1 MKTQSLYKPNFIPAL
16 GLVAALIASVIL
28 EACTVAEGKKNEVHT
43 QPPVVAGTPV
53 DALIIKPGI
62 LTESLEVTGTIIAN
76 QEVDV
81 VSELTRKI
89 LRVNVKEGSFV
100 DRGHLLFQLDDADLL
115 AQLEKLKQQ
124 EKLAQLNEARLKDL
138 IDHDAA
144 VQQDYDQAFTNLKV
158 LQAQI
163 TEMNVLIDKT
173 RITAPF
179 DGQVGIINVH
189 TGAVVSVN
197 TVLTNIKD
205 NSVVKVE
212 FAVPEKYSNV
222 ILPGSDHAFTIASD
236 KKQYS
241 ARVSARSAGL
251 SQETRTLLVRAVA
264 ANPTRTLL
272 PGQSARLNL
281 SLNSSG
287 NTISV
292 SSQALIP
299 SSLGYSVF
307 KVSKNAVE
315 VQPVAIGQRSAGAVE
330 ITQGLSAGDT
340 VIVSNL
346 LRLAPGAP
354 VHVVAIQ

>member
-1 MKTQSLYKPNFIPAL
+1 MKTQSVYTANFIPAL
-16 GLVAALIASVIL
+16 GLVGILVGSVIM
-28 EACTVAEGKKNEVHT
+28 EACTVAEGKKSET
-43 QPPVVAGTPV
+43 PEAPVVMGTPV

-62 LTESLEVTGTIIAN
+62 LTESLEVTGTLIAN
-76 QEVDV
+76 QEVDI

-89 LRVNVKEGSFV
+89 VRVNIKEGSSV
-100 DRGHLLFQLDDADLL
+100 NRGDLLFQLDDADLQ
-115 AQLEKLKQQ
+115 AQLEKLRQQ
-124 EKLAQLNEARLKDL
+124 EKLAKLNEERLKDL
-138 IDHDAA
+138 IEHDAA
-144 VQQDYDQAFTNLKV
+144 VQQDYDEAFTNLKV

-179 DGQVGIINVH
+179 DGQIGIINVH
-189 TGAVVSVN
+189 PGAVVSVN

-222 ILPGSDHAFTIASD
+222 ILPGSEHTFTIASD
-236 KKQYS
+236 KKEYK
-241 ARVSARSAGL
+241 AKVSARSAGL
-251 SQETRTLLVRAVA
+251 NEETRTLLVRALA
-264 ANPTRTLL
+264 ANPGRTLM

-287 NTISV
+287 NTITV

-307 KVSKNAVE
+307 KVSKNVVE
-315 VQPVAIGQRSAGAVE
+315 AQPVAIGQRSSGSVE

-354 VHVVAIQ
+354 VQVVTVQ